1 MNWPEH
7 GSNPHYLFEALNKE
21 IPDNRVDFSAN
32 INPLGPPPL
41 IKENWNSLLSTIS
54 DYPDPNGIELKKR
67 IAKTEGLD
75 ENQVLIGNGGA
86 EMISLIG
93 RLLTGKRA
101 MIVQPAFS
109 EYEQACR
116 VNGAIVDY
124 HQLTPGSWELDLDSL
139 NKKLRD
145 TDAVFFCNPSNP
157 TGVYYSKPVLMELLF
172 ACRENDCLLIIDEAF
187 YDFIYYYESLVEY
200 IKGFPNLL
208 IIRSMTKMFAMP
220 GLRLGYLLADVRVIE
235 RIAEFQPQWS
245 MNAIAL
251 KAGEWCLESE
261 LYRKETI
268 NLIIQE
274 RKRLFAFY
282 HDLQFNVSPSET
294 NFYLLKDPAL
304 DNQIP
309 LFRFLLDNGIIPRHT
324 MNFPGLEGKWLRFA
338 IKSPVENDRLMEAIV
353 EWRNNHSSS
362 L

>member
-67 IAKTEGLD
+67 IAKMEGLD

-86 EMISLIG
+86 EIIALIG
-93 RLLTGKRA
+93 RILSGKRTL
-101 MIVQPAFS
+101 IVQPAFS

-116 VNGAIVDY
+116 VNGAIVDF

-157 TGVYYSKPVLMELLF
+157 TGVYYSKPVLKELLF
-172 ACRENDCLLIIDEAF
+172 ACKENDCLLIIDEAF

-200 IKGFPNLL
+200 IKEFPNLL

-235 RIAEFQPQWS
+235 RLADYQPQWS

-268 NLIIQE
+268 DFIVRE

-282 HDLQFNVSPSET
+282 HDLQFIVSPSET
-294 NFYLLKDPAL
+294 NFYLLRDPAL
-304 DNQIP
+304 DNQIA
-309 LFRFLLDNGIIPRHT
+309 LFQFLLDKGIIPRHT

-338 IKSPVENDRLMEAIV
+338 IKSPVENNQLMEAIV
-353 EWRNNHSSS
+353 EWRSNHS
-362 L
+362 LFL